1 LTPESGLAKVDM
13 NSTREALLAVPPQSK
28 EESDSFWDHIRDE
41 TAAEIFLQQLHAEK
55 KESSHPFWQLDY
67 SHQLER
73 LVNLGAI
80 RDIADEYAKE
90 SDRGKFLAR
99 YGDYLL
105 EGLELDHLIA
115 DPTGPIRGSDLGEE
129 LMKKYSISPSDR
141 FHLESVPFGT
151 DEFGTEASTR
161 AREINRSWNL
171 FKAGRA
177 HYEEKLFQK
186 GLLGL
191 SYTKKSD

>member
-1 LTPESGLAKVDM
+1 MEG
-13 NSTREALLAVPPQSK
+13 TRKALLASPPQSK
-28 EESDSFWDHIRDE
+28 EDSDAFWEQIRDE
-41 TAAEIFLQQLHAEK
+41 TAAEIFLQQLLAEK
-55 KESSHPFWQLDY
+55 HDASHAFWQLDY
-67 SHQLER
+67 FRQLES

-99 YGDYLL
+99 YGEYLL
-105 EGLELDHLIA
+105 EGLELDHLVA
-115 DPTGPIRGSDLGEE
+115 NPTGPIRGSELGDEF
-129 LMKKYSISPSDR
+129 MKKYKIKSSDR
-141 FHLESVPFGT
+141 FHLESIPYGT
-151 DEFGTEASTR
+151 DEFGTEASQR
-161 AREINRSWNL
+161 ARDIYRAWNK

-191 SYTKKSD
+191 SYAKASK